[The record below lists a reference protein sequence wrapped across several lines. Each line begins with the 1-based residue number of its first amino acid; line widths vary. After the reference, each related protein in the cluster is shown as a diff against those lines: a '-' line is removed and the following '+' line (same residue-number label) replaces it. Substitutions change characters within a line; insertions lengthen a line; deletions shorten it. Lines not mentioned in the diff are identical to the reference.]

1 MVMFIAETQKALA
14 CERDSLIKSIL
25 LLEDQ
30 YSRGDARSRADYLEQ
45 RHQMEQRL
53 IQVMDELTRLTFKG

>member
-1 MVMFIAETQKALA
+1 MPISEVEKTLVN
-14 CERDSLIKSIL
+14 ERDALIKTIL
-25 LLEDQ
+25 SFEDQ
-30 YSRGDARSRADYLEQ
+30 FIKADARSRADYLEK